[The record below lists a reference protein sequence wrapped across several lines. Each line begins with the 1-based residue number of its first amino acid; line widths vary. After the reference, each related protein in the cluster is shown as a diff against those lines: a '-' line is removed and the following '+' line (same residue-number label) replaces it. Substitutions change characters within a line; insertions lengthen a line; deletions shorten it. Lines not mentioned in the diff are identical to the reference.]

1 LPVVFLNQFLRRLT
15 QSPRAPILQPIPVK
29 SKTTPINQRTFV
41 SINTNISVK
50 VNKSKLFD
58 IYFYM
63 EETSKIYDLL
73 LRVKNGYNP
82 GWSTYFSR
90 YDDILDDIR
99 FNDKSPGSSTVVI
112 RFMSYDD
119 YFKLF
124 DEDELYDE
132 DIRTIQYFLNNQWE
146 NDYDT
151 YELSENWDGGHL
163 QNYFNEENLE
173 LINNIVSILSNNS
186 LKMSFEQK
194 SQLIHDNFSDEVESI
209 TSEWSEIEHN
219 CKISKI
225 QELLYEEFGNQFYTM
240 GIREESALYK
250 YRVTVNSLIKLFNI
264 FKLQDKNISDV
275 LKEIIKING
284 ESHGDNY
291 NEMYWHTGCED
302 FDEESFNRDANRY
315 LTKIY
320 DKILDDDKYVD
331 VYEYF
336 HIKELIEKEYG
347 FDKWNKINTKDDL
360 YFNINEIN
368 PETNKINITIRSK
381 NGDEDRSVT
390 YDELIRLQTQYE
402 LFNEIRKIQNKIFL
416 I

>member
-1 LPVVFLNQFLRRLT
+1 
-15 QSPRAPILQPIPVK
+15 
-29 SKTTPINQRTFV
+29 
-41 SINTNISVK
+41 
-50 VNKSKLFD
+50 
-58 IYFYM
+58 M

-112 RFMSYDD
+112 KFMSYDD

-132 DIRTIQYFLNNQWE
+132 DIRTIQYFLNDQWE
-146 NDYDT
+146 NNYDT
-151 YELSENWDGGHL
+151 YELSETWNGGYL
-163 QNYFNEENLE
+163 QNLFNEDNLE

-186 LKMSFEQK
+186 SKMSFEQK

-219 CKISKI
+219 CKINKI
-225 QELLYEEFGNQFYTM
+225 QESLYKEFGNQFYTM
-240 GIREESALYK
+240 GIREEYPLYK

-284 ESHGDNY
+284 ESHGYNY
-291 NEMYWHTGCED
+291 NEMYWNTSCED
-302 FDEESFNRDANRY
+302 FDEESFNRDANWY

-360 YFNINEIN
+360 YLNVNEIDT
-368 PETNKINITIRSK
+368 ETNKINITIRSK

>member
-1 LPVVFLNQFLRRLT
+1 
-15 QSPRAPILQPIPVK
+15 
-29 SKTTPINQRTFV
+29 
-41 SINTNISVK
+41 
-50 VNKSKLFD
+50 
-58 IYFYM
+58 M
-63 EETSKIYDLL
+63 EENSEIYDLL
-73 LRVKNGYNP
+73 LKVKNGYDT

-99 FNDKSPGSSTVVI
+99 FNDKSPGLSTVVI
-112 RFMSYDD
+112 KFMSYDD

-132 DIRTIQYFLNNQWE
+132 DIRTIQYFLNDQWE
-146 NDYDT
+146 NNYDT
-151 YELSENWDGGHL
+151 YELSETWNGGYL

-186 LKMSFEQK
+186 SKMSFEEK

-209 TSEWSEIEHN
+209 TSEWSEIDHN
-219 CKISKI
+219 CKISQI
-225 QELLYEEFGNQFYTM
+225 QESLYKEFGNQFYTM

-250 YRVTVNSLIKLFNI
+250 YRVTVNSLIRLFNI

-291 NEMYWHTGCED
+291 NEMYWNTSCDD
-302 FDEESFNRDANRY
+302 FDKESFNREASWY

-331 VYEYF
+331 IYEYF

-360 YFNINEIN
+360 YFNVNEID
-368 PETNKINITIRSK
+368 PETNKINITIRGN